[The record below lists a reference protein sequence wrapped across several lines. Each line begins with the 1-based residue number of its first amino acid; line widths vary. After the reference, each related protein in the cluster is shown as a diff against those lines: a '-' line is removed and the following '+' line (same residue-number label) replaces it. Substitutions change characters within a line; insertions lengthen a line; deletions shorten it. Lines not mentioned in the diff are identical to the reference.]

1 MTAAVGMIAGVGVA
15 NGRGHSCPMANPAK
29 NSASERR
36 THGPRDDPL
45 FLFGLVSARTVRLLL
60 EGTLVSGKHSLPRRA
75 EAIHSSVAFV
85 PFGAQEI
92 ECLHGM
98 SQVRDDDAPTDHQR
112 DLHCIVEFRI

>member
-15 NGRGHSCPMANPAK
+15 NDRGHSCPMANPAK

-60 EGTLVSGKHSLPRRA
+60 EGTLVSGKHSSPASRGGHPLVSRVRAVRRA
-75 EAIHSSVAFV
+75 RDRVSPRHVA
-85 PFGAQEI
+85 GA
-92 ECLHGM
+92 G
-98 SQVRDDDAPTDHQR
+98 
-112 DLHCIVEFRI
+112 